1 MNNIY
6 NSNESYFYV
15 EDYSDSN
22 TITSFERNVV
32 NEVTLSPEN
41 VILMKDIFAV
51 LFLCCFV
58 VGFIGNSYV
67 IYMIINVISS
77 LSFFGYGK
85 PCTGIQNQ
93 NSQHVY
99 IYVLGLS
106 FADLL
111 LISHLPFLIIE
122 LKQGQWTY
130 GTILCKVFYFGE
142 SVNKLLSSFIMTVLS
157 WDRFLAAC
165 YSLNSLKI
173 RTTKTAILVLFGC
186 FTVAT
191 LLLTPVLLNAKVS
204 EIKYNGDMIKK
215 CYFEAGSYFLF
226 YSFLFG
232 YCLPAIFII
241 FFYTKVLIKIRSSAK
256 KFHTAIVNCSAN
268 VNRNIVKQG
277 SMSNITSFGGTRI
290 QQVTKR
296 IIAVVVFYF
305 ICWTP
310 YWVLNFLIFT
320 GLMFKIAPQYVVSVI
335 MFSSHLLICFNSMV
349 NPFLYALINCELRQQ
364 HYKAMLRKKNSVRMA
379 TAGALGVI
387 VKHSQKFITPKT
399 FGINIETDF
408 KWKDDKSQN
417 TSLQGTPT
425 KMIITNTQHSN
436 VLLEEDTSNL
446 LLKDN
451 LDKKRH
457 STVRFEENNKFE
469 EIACQSDVEELCPS
483 SGDIFL

>member
-1 MNNIY
+1 
-6 NSNESYFYV
+6 
-15 EDYSDSN
+15 
-22 TITSFERNVV
+22 
-32 NEVTLSPEN
+32 
-41 VILMKDIFAV
+41 
-51 LFLCCFV
+51 
-58 VGFIGNSYV
+58 
-67 IYMIINVISS
+67 MIINVISS
-77 LSFFGYGK
+77 LSFFGCGK
-85 PCTGIQNQ
+85 PCTSPQNQ

-106 FADLL
+106 LADLL

-173 RTTKTAILVLFGC
+173 RTTKTAIFVLLGC

-204 EIKYNGDMIKK
+204 EIQYNGDMIKK

-256 KFHTAIVNCSAN
+256 KFHTAIIHCSAN
-268 VNRNIVKQG
+268 LNRNIIKQG
-277 SMSNITSFGGTRI
+277 SITNITSFGGTRV

-320 GLMFKIAPQYVVSVI
+320 GLMFKIAPQYIVSII

-364 HYKAMLRKKNSVRMA
+364 HYKAMLRKKNSVRIA
-379 TAGALGVI
+379 TAGALGII
-387 VKHSQKFITPKT
+387 VKHSQRFITPKT
-399 FGINIETDF
+399 FGINFDTDF
-408 KWKDDKSQN
+408 KWKDDKYQN
-417 TSLQGTPT
+417 TSLQSTPT
-425 KMIITNTQHSN
+425 KIVLTNTQSSN
-436 VLLEEDTSNL
+436 ALLEDDTSNL
-446 LLKDN
+446 LIKNN
-451 LDKKRH
+451 LEKKRH
-457 STVRFEENNKFE
+457 STVRFGGNNNFE
-469 EIACQSDVEELCPS
+469 EIAHYCDIKELCSS